1 MSLFDL
7 LKVWSFTTPCFCS
20 LAIGLGTGAVGT
32 LLSLAVGFPI
42 GAINFFAVQSA
53 TEYCAAKIL
62 RFREGHI
69 QELLFWILVSG
80 CFIAVIA
87 TAFVAMYLTEL
98 VVQLITSKHSA
109 GA

>member
-20 LAIGLGTGAVGT
+20 LAIGLGAGDVGA

-42 GAINFFAVQSA
+42 GAINFFAVHFA
-53 TEYCAAKIL
+53 TEYFAAKIL
-62 RFREGHI
+62 RLRKGRI
-69 QELLFWILVSG
+69 QELLSWILVSG
-80 CFIAVIA
+80 CFIAVFA
-87 TAFVAMYLTEL
+87 PAFVAMYLTEL
-98 VVQLITSKHSA
+98 VVQLITGKHSA